1 MLLNALRAVR
11 RELFLCLMVHV
22 LLTVFVIRSSEQFP
36 ARVATHFDA
45 SGSADGWMT
54 RQDHA
59 RFIVG
64 FATGTLVVLGGFFYV
79 VRFLPEGFWN
89 IPNRGFHLS
98 PENREATSN
107 FMLASGLK
115 LAASVLVFFGVL
127 QFLLLRANAKPVP
140 KIDGFGLALATC
152 VLLGYLA
159 VWLRGLFSFFS
170 QEPKKIRR

>member
-22 LLTVFVIRSSEQFP
+22 LVTVFVIRTSEQFP
-36 ARVATHFDA
+36 ARVATHFD
-45 SGSADGWMT
+45 SKGRADGWMT
-54 RQDHA
+54 REDHA
-59 RFIVG
+59 KFMVG
-64 FATGTLVVLGGFFYV
+64 FASGALLVLGGFFYGI
-79 VRFLPEGFWN
+79 RFMPEGYWN

-98 PENREATSN
+98 PGNREATSN
-107 FMLASGLK
+107 FMLARGLK
-115 LAASVLVFFGVL
+115 LVAVILAFFGVL

-140 KIDGFGLALATC
+140 KLDGFGLALATC

-170 QEPKKIRR
+170 QMPKKTRR